1 MVSVKGEAGR
11 MREVGG
17 CGKRRKLIVGVRG
30 HGGKNATTS
39 PGTCP
44 EVRWGFIPSKKSLY
58 RIFWMVRW
66 VTQANQ
72 LPMQIKRF
80 FIFLHQ
86 NSFFEKSVFLRT
98 SALD

>member
-11 MREVGG
+11 RREVVGV
-17 CGKRRKLIVGVRG
+17 GKEKKQIVGVRG
-30 HGGKNATTS
+30 HGKKNSTS

-44 EVRWGFIPSKKSLY
+44 EVRWGFIPSKRSLH

-72 LPMQIKRF
+72 LPMQVKRF

-86 NSFFEKSVFLRT
+86 NSFFEKNVFF
-98 SALD
+98 